1 MRGRRTGLLL
11 TLILLAAAIP
21 AVLACCLHGP
31 DRPAHT
37 AADAPYHAAPVV
49 RLLPP
54 TQTPATR
61 GCADQA
67 GPTQTPYIETT
78 TDGTG
83 RTPASTRSTEAAVD
97 SAASPTRATTHSVP
111 SSTLAADST
120 GPPLWLSTCV
130 SRT

>member
-31 DRPAHT
+31 NWSTNA
-37 AADAPYHAAPVV
+37 AADEPNHAASVV

-54 TQTPATR
+54 SQTPATR

-78 TDGTG
+78 TDGAG
-83 RTPASTRSTEAAVD
+83 RAPASTRSTEAALD
-97 SAASPTRATTHSVP
+97 SAASPIRATTHSVP
-111 SSTLAADST
+111 RSTLAADST